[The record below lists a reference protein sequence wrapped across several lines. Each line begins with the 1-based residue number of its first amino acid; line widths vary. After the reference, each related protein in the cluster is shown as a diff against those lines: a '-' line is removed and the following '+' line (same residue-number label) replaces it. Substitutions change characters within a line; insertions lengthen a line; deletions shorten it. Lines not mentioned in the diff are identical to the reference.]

1 MSYMEN
7 SQQYSANTRE
17 GADAYTQKPLFTL
30 EAKSNPSPVSED
42 MHTKLISQFNTP
54 HRQRDRLLD
63 TTNAILDEQGPENPA
78 VEFPPLTM
86 SYINEHLDPLCDYG
100 YDNASWLLQDCR
112 IIIKSGGGLADVQQ
126 YFRYLGIDATPNDYA

>member
-7 SQQYSANTRE
+7 SQRHLASTR
-17 GADAYTQKPLFTL
+17 GGVDTYTQRSLFAL
-30 EAKSNPSPVSED
+30 EAKSNPGPASED
-42 MHTKLISQFNTP
+42 MHTKLISQFNAP
-54 HRQRDRLLD
+54 HRQRDALLD
-63 TTNAILDEQGPENPA
+63 TTNVILDQQSPENPA

-112 IIIKSGGGLADVQQ
+112 IIIKSGGGLTDVEQ
-126 YFRYLGIDATPNDYA
+126 YFRYLGIDATPNDYE

>member
-1 MSYMEN
+1 MEN

-17 GADAYTQKPLFTL
+17 NAGAYTQKPLFAL
-30 EAKSNPSPVSED
+30 AAKSNPSPVSED

-54 HRQRDRLLD
+54 HHQRDRLLD
-63 TTNAILDEQGPENPA
+63 TTNTILDQQGPENPA
-78 VEFPPLTM
+78 VEFPPLSM

-112 IIIKSGGGLADVQQ
+112 IIIKSGGGIADVQQ
-126 YFRYLGIDATPNDYA
+126 YFRYLGIDTTPNNYA

>member
-7 SQQYSANTRE
+7 FQQYSASTRE
-17 GADAYTQKPLFTL
+17 GADTYTQRPLFVL
-30 EAKSNPSPVSED
+30 GAKSNPSPTSED

-54 HRQRDRLLD
+54 HHQRDALLD
-63 TTNAILDEQGPENPA
+63 TTNAILDQQGPENPA

-86 SYINEHLDPLCDYG
+86 SYINEHLDPLCNYG

-126 YFRYLGIDATPNDYA
+126 YFRYLGIDTAPNDYE

>member
-7 SQQYSANTRE
+7 FQQYSASTRE
-17 GADAYTQKPLFTL
+17 GADTYTQRPLFVL
-30 EAKSNPSPVSED
+30 GAKSNPSPTSED

-54 HRQRDRLLD
+54 HHQRDALLD
-63 TTNAILDEQGPENPA
+63 TTNAILDQQGPENPA

-126 YFRYLGIDATPNDYA
+126 YFRYLGIDTAPNDYE

>member
-1 MSYMEN
+1 
-7 SQQYSANTRE
+7 
-17 GADAYTQKPLFTL
+17 
-30 EAKSNPSPVSED
+30 

-63 TTNAILDEQGPENPA
+63 TTNTILDQQGPESPA
-78 VEFPPLTM
+78 VEFSPLTM
-86 SYINEHLDPLCDYG
+86 SYINEHLNPLCDYG

-126 YFRYLGIDATPNDYA
+126 YFRYLGIDTAPNDYE